1 MARVIKT
8 PENETQCKTCKCRI
22 EYFHEDIY
30 EYQNSF
36 IPSMIF
42 QYIKC
47 PACVVK
53 FVLGTDL
60 TDHLSEK
67 INMVWLIKER
77 MNKKW

>member
-1 MARVIKT
+1 MNNKRKVKKMARVIKT

-36 IPSMIF
+36 MPSMIF

-47 PACVVK
+47 PACGCEICV
-53 FVLGTDL
+53 GDRPNRPPIRE
-60 TDHLSEK
+60 D
-67 INMVWLIKER
+67 
-77 MNKKW
+77 